1 LKLNTKPS
9 WYFGVA
15 GGANFNF
22 YRGSTQQMN
31 ASFTSPKTFHDGFG
45 RLFIAP
51 LLEYR
56 PADSRWGVMLQAGYD
71 SRKGDFDQVITACDC
86 PADLSTNYITVE
98 PSLRLLLLNL
108 IFIYMVVHVWLST

>member
-1 LKLNTKPS
+1 MIALAWLSFQTSVQAQETIEVKYSKPS

-45 RLFIAP
+45 L
-51 LLEYR
+51 
-56 PADSRWGVMLQAGYD
+56 
-71 SRKGDFDQVITACDC
+71 DF
-86 PADLSTNYITVE
+86 
-98 PSLRLLLLNL
+98 SLHR
-108 IFIYMVVHVWLST
+108 F

>member
-1 LKLNTKPS
+1 MDSYYSYHQKRWNDCFSVVNFQTSVQAQETIEVKYSKPS

-31 ASFTSPKTFHDGFG
+31 ASFIAKTFHDGFG
-45 RLFIAP
+45 AGLFIAP

-56 PADSRWGVMLQAGYD
+56 PA
-71 SRKGDFDQVITACDC
+71 
-86 PADLSTNYITVE
+86 
-98 PSLRLLLLNL
+98 
-108 IFIYMVVHVWLST
+108 

>member
-1 LKLNTKPS
+1 MKSKNFYTEKPSNAWTPTTLTIKSVGMIALAWLIFKHLSKHKKLLRSKPS

-45 RLFIAP
+45 AGLFIAP

-71 SRKGDFDQVITACDC
+71 SQVILTK
-86 PADLSTNYITVE
+86 
-98 PSLRLLLLNL
+98 
-108 IFIYMVVHVWLST
+108 